1 MFLHLL
7 LNYWSQDFS
16 LVILFF
22 KKNFV
27 FSKVGWFV
35 RKKLLQILISYQA
48 VIKFSSGEELILFSM
63 EEQGH
68 KNPPPSLPP
77 LQIYFLKF
85 LIFSC
90 LFDWTK
96 FSFVCFLKILLKI
109 MFHLLS
115 FRYFVKC
122 IQNGFLY
129 STICLL
135 QGFCDM
141 FMSIFVFVFLLVVCS
156 YIYIIYI
163 YTYIYI

>member
-1 MFLHLL
+1 
-7 LNYWSQDFS
+7 
-16 LVILFF
+16 
-22 KKNFV
+22 
-27 FSKVGWFV
+27 
-35 RKKLLQILISYQA
+35 
-48 VIKFSSGEELILFSM
+48 M

-163 YTYIYI
+163 YIYIYIHIMFAMHCGVYDVIMTRECSLNEVTFCNFDFFLMF